1 MKRILCL
8 LALVGIAAFP
18 SMAKAAESTGIY
30 VAPKFI
36 TGWTV
41 MDNMKTGWAEEAD
54 PGFSMNI
61 GDKTKGTVGGGLA
74 IGYDFQR
81 AFQVPVRTEIEY
93 AAFSE
98 VKGSKSGSV
107 SGIDDGEGGTWDG
120 HWSANQKLQIQTLFL
135 NAYYDFRN
143 STPFTPYV
151 GAGIG
156 MAFLNTKGHV
166 SGWDDTNDEGTSQSS
181 GSRMVTN
188 FAWNV
193 GAGVGYDINEN
204 FTVDLG
210 YRFAGLGEAKTK
222 WIKDEGYD
230 WARAKTE
237 DIYMHQIMLGLRVT
251 F

>member
-1 MKRILCL
+1 MKRILGL
-8 LALVGIAAFP
+8 LALAGVLAFP
-18 SMAKAAESTGIY
+18 SLASAGEQIGVY

-41 MDNMKTGWAEEAD
+41 MDNMKTGWGEDAD
-54 PGFSMNI
+54 PGFNMNI

-74 IGYDFQR
+74 VGYDFYRQ
-81 AFQVPVRTEIEY
+81 FQVPVRTEIEY

-107 SGIDDGEGGTWDG
+107 SAADVGFDG
-120 HWSANQKLQIQTLFL
+120 HWSAQQKLQIQTLFL
-135 NAYYDFRN
+135 NAYYDFHN
-143 STPFTPYV
+143 STSFTPYV

-156 MAFLNTKGHV
+156 MAFLNTKGTIG
-166 SGWDDTNDEGTSQSS
+166 GWDDTNGDGMS
-181 GSRMVTN
+181 GSTGSKTVTN

-193 GAGVGYDINEN
+193 GAGVGYDITDN

-210 YRFAGLGEAKTK
+210 YRFAGLGEAQTK
-222 WIKDEGYD
+222 WIKDDTGYN

-237 DIYMHQIMLGLRVT
+237 NIYMHQVMLGLRVT

>member
-1 MKRILCL
+1 MKRILGL
-8 LALVGIAAFP
+8 LALVGILTFP
-18 SMAKAAESTGIY
+18 AMALAGEQIGVY

-41 MDNMKTGWAEEAD
+41 MDNMKTQFEED
-54 PGFSMNI
+54 GDSPVNMNI

-74 IGYDFQR
+74 IGYDFNRQ
-81 AFQVPVRTEIEY
+81 FQVPVRAELEY

-98 VKGSKSGSV
+98 VKGSKSGNF
-107 SGIDDGEGGTWDG
+107 GTNG
-120 HWSANQKLQIQTLFL
+120 SWSAKQKLQVQTLFL
-135 NAYYDFRN
+135 NAYYDFHN
-143 STPFTPYV
+143 STSFTPYI

-156 MAFLNTKGHV
+156 MAFLNTKGSFMGDDGVDPRV
-166 SGWDDTNDEGTSQSS
+166 SEST
-181 GSRMVTN
+181 GSKTVTN

-204 FTVDLG
+204 FTIDLG

-222 WIKDEGYD
+222 WSTVSDGVDTEN
-230 WARAKTE
+230 WARAKAE
-237 DIYMHQIMLGLRVT
+237 DIYMHQIMLALRVT